1 MLNNISKEVKIMTNF
16 LSEKVIY
23 NFFYLAYI
31 LYEKFLNDQV
41 KRNCV
46 ADKFLEYNNKRVMKK
61 INKFMPKNIALLLP
75 HCIQNYDCPFKITSK
90 IENCRK
96 CGKCKIEKIL
106 ELKEKYNLEVKVAT
120 GGTLARLFIKE
131 KKPELIIAVACKRD
145 LMSGIYDSFPMNAYG
160 VYNKIIES
168 PCINTDLNIEEIEK
182 VLILAEKR

>member
-31 LYEKFLNDQV
+31 LYEKFLNNQV

-96 CGKCKIEKIL
+96 M
-106 ELKEKYNLEVKVAT
+106 
-120 GGTLARLFIKE
+120 R
-131 KKPELIIAVACKRD
+131 
-145 LMSGIYDSFPMNAYG
+145 
-160 VYNKIIES
+160 
-168 PCINTDLNIEEIEK
+168 
-182 VLILAEKR
+182 